1 MTPTELSGRG
11 TRVLIIEDHPATAGV
26 FRRLL
31 ELFGYDVRVAYT
43 GPEGVHLAEEWP
55 PDVVLCDIALPGVDG
70 WAVAAA
76 LCRNPATAHTR
87 LIAVT
92 AYDSA
97 ADRKRSEEVGFE
109 CHLVKPLN
117 PGLLLEMLA
126 TG

>member
-43 GPEGVHLAEEWP
+43 GPDGVRLAEEWLP
-55 PDVVLCDIALPGVDG
+55 NVVLCDIGLPGLDG
-70 WAVAAA
+70 WGVATA
-76 LCRNPATAHTR
+76 LRRNPATAHAR

-92 AYDSA
+92 AYDSVA
-97 ADRKRSEEVGFE
+97 CKERSQEVGFE
-109 CHLVKPLN
+109 CHLVKPVN